1 VNESAPSPFER
12 LVTSRR
18 MVRAFQR
25 DSVDRE
31 LLARLVNAATHSPSA
46 GKTQGW
52 SLVVLEGAQTETFW
66 SATMTEETRSSFR
79 WQHLFAAPVIALSFV
94 DPQAY
99 LERYSEGDKSRSTLG
114 ESLDAW
120 PTPYWTVDAS
130 FATMTLLLAA
140 HDAGLGAL
148 FFGVFRGE
156 AELRAALG
164 VPERLQLIGAIAMG
178 YERKPSPV
186 ELEDPAFGAG
196 LSANRARAKADIVMH
211 FNGW

>member
-1 VNESAPSPFER
+1 
-12 LVTSRR
+12 
-18 MVRAFQR
+18 
-25 DSVDRE
+25 
-31 LLARLVNAATHSPSA
+31 
-46 GKTQGW
+46 
-52 SLVVLEGAQTETFW
+52 
-66 SATMTEETRSSFR
+66 MTNETRATFR
-79 WQHLFAAPVIALSFV
+79 WQHLFAAPIIALSLA

-99 LERYSEGDKSRSTLG
+99 LDRYSEADKARSDLG

-156 AELRAALG
+156 AGLRAALG
-164 VPERLQLIGAIAMG
+164 VPSRLQLIGAIAMG
-178 YERKPSPV
+178 YERMPTST
-186 ELEDPAFGAG
+186 ERDDAAFGAG
-196 LSANRARAKADIVMH
+196 LSAARRRATVDEVVH